1 MLRHDDVIICHLILT
16 GYQKQS
22 LNQQAS
28 LAQWHQH
35 KAIIHQ
41 IEYKDWFKKKKT
53 LPILHIYAYVHSL
66 GFIILNKHSLTKKLC
81 VPC

>member
-1 MLRHDDVIICHLILT
+1 MFWRSLFISKHYVKVIHIHIKTFYPSKSKLSVKMLRHDDVIICHLILT

-41 IEYKDWFKKKKT
+41 IEYKDLF
-53 LPILHIYAYVHSL
+53 
-66 GFIILNKHSLTKKLC
+66 
-81 VPC
+81 